1 MPVLEPG
8 ISFPPVALLDAE
20 GRPAPQ
26 RKGETVYAFFK
37 TTCPTCDLTWPFLE
51 RVRALAEGGALRI
64 VAVSQDSPEE
74 TAAFNLRHGSRIETL
89 YDPEPWKASEAL
101 ELTNVPTLFRVGQDG
116 RILDTVVGFQKQK
129 LEELGALAAER
140 PGRTG
145 ATVAVFRPDEKVPAI
160 RPG

>member
-1 MPVLEPG
+1 VPVLEPG
-8 ISFPPVALLDAE
+8 ISFPPVALLDAQ

-26 RKGETVYAFFK
+26 PKGETVYAFFK

-51 RVRALAEGGALRI
+51 RVRKLAEGGPLRI

-101 ELTNVPTLFRVGQDG
+101 ALTNVPTLFRVGEDG
-116 RILDTVVGFQKQK
+116 RILDTVIGFQKQK
-129 LEELGALAAER
+129 LEELGALAGKR
-140 PGRTG
+140 PGGSGT
-145 ATVAVFRPDEKVPAI
+145 AESVFRPDEKVPAI